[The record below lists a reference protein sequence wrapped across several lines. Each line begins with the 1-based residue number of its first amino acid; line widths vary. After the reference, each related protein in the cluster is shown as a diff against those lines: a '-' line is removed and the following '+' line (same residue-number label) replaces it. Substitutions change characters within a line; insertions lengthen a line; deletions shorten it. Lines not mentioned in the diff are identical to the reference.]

1 MVRFCSRFRAGS
13 ITSLHSLCFCKAL
26 DYLYLSQSLS
36 YLDAC
41 FSALPCSFIHSMA
54 PSSFDLFRLV
64 PGSTV
69 PVVRFFAR
77 RAPGSCFARKAPGS
91 VVRPEGTRF
100 RCSVVPLFRC
110 SVVPLFVCSFVPLF
124 VCSFVRLFRCSV
136 VLCSFVPLFVCS
148 FVPLFGSC
156 FLLLPSPLFFVSLFF
171 VLSFTAFP
179 SPGFPD
185 RSAPAP

>member
-110 SVVPLFVCSFVPLF
+110 SVVPLFRCSVVRLF
-124 VCSFVRLFRCSV
+124 VCSVVR
-136 VLCSFVPLFVCS
+136 LFVCS
-148 FVPLFGSC
+148 FVPLFRCSLFLC
-156 FLLLPSPLFFVSLFF
+156 SFVRLFLCSFVWFLLLASSVPVVLCFVVLCSF
-171 VLSFTAFP
+171 VYRVSFTGLP
-179 SPGFPD
+179 
-185 RSAPAP
+185 R